1 MKAAFFS
8 NCSVAFAFS
17 LINLCLILQTNLA
30 TCNFFSIILCF
41 FFCFFSPP
49 NKNQFAAL
57 GVPKKETSQIEG
69 PSLNNTYGFKVS
81 VENLQEAKSL
91 HEVTYC
97 FVL

>member
-1 MKAAFFS
+1 MLFFIP
-8 NCSVAFAFS
+8 
-17 LINLCLILQTNLA
+17 L
-30 TCNFFSIILCF
+30 
-41 FFCFFSPP
+41 PP

-91 HEVTYC
+91 HEVTYMLFYKMIVYQTSFIMAEFKNLFLLGPC
-97 FVL
+97 LT